1 MLRVARQPA
10 AHIDQAVD
18 RHAVVGYGSGLV
30 QAEHIH
36 AGKGLYA
43 LHVVEHYA
51 ALRKA
56 HGAYRK
62 RYACKKIQPFRDHSY
77 GCRNHG
83 HYAAGKVSARA
94 EILLAEQRYAY
105 GDYDDAY
112 GAHYAAFEVLPPLK
126 GTGTDK
132 LFADID
138 KLREFNP
145 AYINITTH
153 HSEFVYKELE
163 NGQFE
168 RQRIRRRPGTVAIA
182 AAIQQRY
189 NIPVQPHVIC
199 SGATIEDIEYEL
211 LDLQF
216 LGISDLLL
224 LRGDKAKED
233 SRFVPTPGGH
243 SHTTDLMKQVKR
255 FNEGFFADG
264 TPIKRPGKAFDYGV
278 ACYPEKHE
286 EAPNLEM
293 DMQYLKEKQDL
304 GAQYAVTQLFFD
316 NEKYF
321 QFVERA
327 RKMGITIPIIPG
339 IKPMAKLSQLT
350 VVPKTFHCDIPEPL
364 AREIVKC
371 KTDEDARQ
379 LGIEWTIEQCR
390 ELYQHGIQN
399 IHFYTVSA
407 VDSVVEIVKKLG

>member
-1 MLRVARQPA
+1 MICRIFLLILQRIMSILN
-10 AHIDQAVD
+10 IDKD
-18 RHAVVGYGSGLV
+18 RRRFS
-30 QAEHIH
+30 
-36 AGKGLYA
+36 
-43 LHVVEHYA
+43 
-51 ALRKA
+51 
-56 HGAYRK
+56 
-62 RYACKKIQPFRDHSY
+62 
-77 GCRNHG
+77 
-83 HYAAGKVSARA
+83 
-94 EILLAEQRYAY
+94 
-105 GDYDDAY
+105 
-112 GAHYAAFEVLPPLK
+112 FEVLPPLK

-138 KLREFNP
+138 KLKEFDP

-153 HSEFVYKELE
+153 HSEFVYRELE

-168 RQRIRRRPGTVAIA
+168 RQRIRRRPGTIAIA

-189 NIPVQPHVIC
+189 HIPVQPHVIC
-199 SGATIEDIEYEL
+199 SGATIADIEYEL

-243 SHTTDLMKQVKR
+243 AHTTELIQQVKR

-264 TPIKRPGKAFDYGV
+264 TPIKHPGKPFDYGV

-286 EAPNLEM
+286 ESPNLER
-293 DMQYLKEKQDL
+293 DMEYLKQKQDL

-321 QFVERA
+321 SFVEKA
-327 RKMGITIPIIPG
+327 RTMGITIPIIPG
-339 IKPMAKLSQLT
+339 IKPLAKLSQLT

-364 AREIVKC
+364 AKEIVKC
-371 KTDEDARQ
+371 KTDDDARQ
-379 LGIEWTIEQCR
+379 LGIEWTTAQCR
-390 ELYQHGIQN
+390 ELYQHGVSN

-407 VDSVVEIVKKLG
+407 VDSVAEVARRLL

>member
-1 MLRVARQPA
+1 MSVTELIHQDKAARQF
-10 AHIDQAVD
+10 
-18 RHAVVGYGSGLV
+18 S
-30 QAEHIH
+30 
-36 AGKGLYA
+36 
-43 LHVVEHYA
+43 
-51 ALRKA
+51 
-56 HGAYRK
+56 
-62 RYACKKIQPFRDHSY
+62 
-77 GCRNHG
+77 
-83 HYAAGKVSARA
+83 
-94 EILLAEQRYAY
+94 
-105 GDYDDAY
+105 
-112 GAHYAAFEVLPPLK
+112 FEVLPPLK
-126 GTGTDK
+126 GTGTDR

-138 KLREFNP
+138 KLRVFDP

-153 HSEFVYKELE
+153 HSEFVYREIKEERGNEGAGGRGLSE
-163 NGQFE
+163 PRFE
-168 RQRIRRRPGTVAIA
+168 RIRVRRRPGTIAIA

-189 NIPVQPHVIC
+189 NSPVQPHVIC
-199 SGATIEDIEYEL
+199 SGATVEDIEYEL

-216 LGISDLLL
+216 LGIHDLLL

-243 SHTTDLMKQVKR
+243 AHTTDLIRQVKR

-264 TPIKRPGKAFDYGV
+264 TPIKNPGRAFDYGV

-304 GAQYAVTQLFFD
+304 GAQYAVTQLFYD

-321 QFVERA
+321 SFVEKARA
-327 RKMGITIPIIPG
+327 MGITIPIIPG

-371 KTDEDARQ
+371 KTDEDARL
-379 LGIEWTIEQCR
+379 LGIEWTTAQCQ
-390 ELYQHGIQN
+390 ELYAHGVHN

-407 VDSVVEIVKKLG
+407 VDSVAEVAKRLLK